1 MKVLEVWTGEQWSKL
16 RLREDGQPV
25 YVSNGALVGNG
36 MRVTRVSDENQPP
49 VAGDL
54 EIGNVPN
61 D

>member
-36 MRVTRVSDENQPP
+36 MRITRVTEENTPP
-49 VAGDL
+49 EYGDTTMTFG
-54 EIGNVPN
+54 EPQ
-61 D
+61 